1 MSVKGKST
9 LLHIALLMFVCATMG
24 CLFPLIKIAEQ
35 AITPLTLGML
45 RALLASVVLLLVV
58 GIVMKRDLTPL
69 ISQWRAYATLGV
81 LLGLFFIAIPEAEER
96 IPPSLASLMTCIIPI
111 STFLIATLILR
122 WERFSFSRLG
132 GGFIALA
139 GVAMFIGLEKIQ
151 FGVSQVVG
159 VGIMFC
165 GFVIY
170 AVFLLYAR
178 ACEFDPYVATTGT
191 MVYVTLLLAVAAFT
205 LEQPL
210 ALRPDKE
217 VVLVTVIMGVLS
229 TGAAYAVLNY
239 LIVEAGVVFASTMG
253 YFIPVFAIVTSY
265 FLVGDSISWLQVVGL
280 GLTLV
285 GAWLVNRKPEPV
297 AVQ

>member
-1 MSVKGKST
+1 MSLKDKSAV
-9 LLHIALLMFVCATMG
+9 LHIALLMFICAMMG
-24 CLFPLIKIAEQ
+24 GLFPLIKIAEQ

-45 RALLASVVLLLVV
+45 RALLASMVLLLVV
-58 GIVMKRDLTPL
+58 GSVMKRDLTPL
-69 ISQWRAYATLGV
+69 ISQWRAFATLGV
-81 LLGLFFIAIPEAEER
+81 LLGLFFVAIPEAEER

-122 WERFSFSRLG
+122 WEKFTFSRLG
-132 GGFIALA
+132 GGVIALA

-151 FGVSQVVG
+151 FGVSQLVG

-178 ACEFDPYVATTGT
+178 ACEFDPFVATTGT

-210 ALRPDKE
+210 ALRPNKE
-217 VVLVTVIMGVLS
+217 VVLVTLVMGIFS

-239 LIVEAGVVFASTMG
+239 LIVSAGVVFASTMG
-253 YFIPVFAIVTSY
+253 YFIPMFAIAASY

-297 AVQ
+297 AA

>member
-1 MSVKGKST
+1 MSLKDKST
-9 LLHIALLMFVCATMG
+9 VLHITLLMFICAMMG
-24 CLFPLIKIAEQ
+24 GLFPLIKIAEQ

-45 RALLASVVLLLVV
+45 RALLASMVLLLVV
-58 GIVMKRDLTPL
+58 GSVMKRDLTPL
-69 ISQWRAYATLGV
+69 ISQWRAFATLGV
-81 LLGLFFIAIPEAEER
+81 LLGLFFVAIPEAEER

-122 WERFSFSRLG
+122 WEKFTFSRLG
-132 GGFIALA
+132 GGVIALA

-151 FGVSQVVG
+151 FGVSQLVG

-178 ACEFDPYVATTGT
+178 ACEFDPFVATTGT

-210 ALRPDKE
+210 ALRPNKE
-217 VVLVTVIMGVLS
+217 VVLVTLVMGIFS

-239 LIVEAGVVFASTMG
+239 LIVSAGVVFASTMG
-253 YFIPVFAIVTSY
+253 YFIPMFAIAASY

-297 AVQ
+297 AA

>member
-1 MSVKGKST
+1 
-9 LLHIALLMFVCATMG
+9 
-24 CLFPLIKIAEQ
+24 
-35 AITPLTLGML
+35 
-45 RALLASVVLLLVV
+45 
-58 GIVMKRDLTPL
+58 
-69 ISQWRAYATLGV
+69 
-81 LLGLFFIAIPEAEER
+81 
-96 IPPSLASLMTCIIPI
+96 MTCIIPI

-122 WERFSFSRLG
+122 WEKFAFSRLG
-132 GGFIALA
+132 GGVIALA

-151 FGVSQVVG
+151 FGVSQLVG

-178 ACEFDPYVATTGT
+178 ACEFDPFVATTGT

-217 VVLVTVIMGVLS
+217 VVLVTLVMGIFS

-239 LIVEAGVVFASTMG
+239 LIVSAGVVFASTMG
-253 YFIPVFAIVTSY
+253 YFIPMFAIAASY

-297 AVQ
+297 AA

>member
-1 MSVKGKST
+1 
-9 LLHIALLMFVCATMG
+9 MFICAMMG
-24 CLFPLIKIAEQ
+24 GLFPLIKIAEQ

-45 RALLASVVLLLVV
+45 RGLLASVVLLLVV
-58 GIVMKRDLTPL
+58 GSVMKRDLTPL
-69 ISQWRAYATLGV
+69 ISQWRAFATLGV

-122 WERFSFSRLG
+122 WEKFTFSRLG
-132 GGFIALA
+132 GGVIA
-139 GVAMFIGLEKIQ
+139 
-151 FGVSQVVG
+151 
-159 VGIMFC
+159 
-165 GFVIY
+165 
-170 AVFLLYAR
+170 
-178 ACEFDPYVATTGT
+178 
-191 MVYVTLLLAVAAFT
+191 LAVAAFT

-217 VVLVTVIMGVLS
+217 VVLVTLVMGVFS

-239 LIVEAGVVFASTMG
+239 LIIGAGVVFASTMG
-253 YFIPVFAIVTSY
+253 YFIPMFAIAASY

-297 AVQ
+297 AA

>member
-1 MSVKGKST
+1 MGKVFT
-9 LLHIALLMFVCATMG
+9 CLPEVEALPAKT
-24 CLFPLIKIAEQ
+24 Q
-35 AITPLTLGML
+35 AIGFGLTGLSYRSCAIPDQGL
-45 RALLASVVLLLVV
+45 HLTS
-58 GIVMKRDLTPL
+58 IVYTV
-69 ISQWRAYATLGV
+69 AGTLGV

-96 IPPSLASLMTCIIPI
+96 IPASLASLMTCIIPI

-122 WERFSFSRLG
+122 WEKFAFSRLG

-139 GVAMFIGLEKIQ
+139 GVAMFIGLEKIH

-159 VGIMFC
+159 VGIMFF
-165 GFVIY
+165 GFVVY

-178 ACEFDPYVATTGT
+178 ACQFDPYVATTGT
-191 MVYVTLLLAVAAFT
+191 MVYVTLLLAVAAFA

-210 ALRPDKE
+210 ALRPGKE

-265 FLVGDSISWLQVVGL
+265 FLVGDSISWLQVAGL

-297 AVQ
+297 AA

>member
-1 MSVKGKST
+1 M
-9 LLHIALLMFVCATMG
+9 
-24 CLFPLIKIAEQ
+24 
-35 AITPLTLGML
+35 
-45 RALLASVVLLLVV
+45 
-58 GIVMKRDLTPL
+58 
-69 ISQWRAYATLGV
+69 
-81 LLGLFFIAIPEAEER
+81 LGLFFIAIPEAEER
-96 IPPSLASLMTCIIPI
+96 IPASLASLMTCIIPI

-122 WERFSFSRLG
+122 WEKFAFSRLG

-139 GVAMFIGLEKIQ
+139 GVAMFIGLEKIH

-159 VGIMFC
+159 VGIMFF
-165 GFVIY
+165 GFVVY

-205 LEQPL
+205 LEQPR